1 MFDVKNQD
9 TANQNYSE
17 MMLLQLG
24 SYVRN
29 KTIITKVTNRA
40 PDAEME
46 GGTEARM
53 CSGKVMGTPK
63 LKRKWPHT
71 PATSFTE

>member
-29 KTIITKVTNRA
+29 KTKITKVTNRA
-40 PDAEME
+40 QDAEME
-46 GGTEARM
+46 VALRVGCVVVKSWGL
-53 CSGKVMGTPK
+53 PN
-63 LKRKWPHT
+63 
-71 PATSFTE
+71 